1 MDNHQSSSVKVW
13 RVRIFAVTWLSYAGF
28 YFCRKAFGIVKPVLV
43 EDYGFSNMQL
53 AWCWGTYLTTYMFG
67 QFLSSKLG
75 QRYTCRRM
83 LLGGMALSLFMNIL
97 IGFST
102 YGASDNQSVFI
113 WLVVF
118 GHQRVLLKPQAG
130 PAMLGCSPIGL
141 VIRSVAASWGGGNL
155 LYARKHVRQAFCRF
169 HARMVRYRLVVLG
182 C

>member
-1 MDNHQSSSVKVW
+1 MDNQQSSSVTVW
-13 RVRIFAVTWLSYAGF
+13 RIRIFAVTWLSYAGF

-102 YGASDNQSVFI
+102 HGVRDNQAVFL

-118 GHQRVLLKPQAG
+118 LGINGFAQATGWPATSVCWRIG
-130 PAMLGCSPIGL
+130 PAIL
-141 VIRSVAASWGGGNL
+141 SVVASWDGG
-155 LYARKHVRQAFCRF
+155 A
-169 HARMVRYRLVVLG
+169 LVTCSGACSLNTLPPSCSG
-182 C
+182 G